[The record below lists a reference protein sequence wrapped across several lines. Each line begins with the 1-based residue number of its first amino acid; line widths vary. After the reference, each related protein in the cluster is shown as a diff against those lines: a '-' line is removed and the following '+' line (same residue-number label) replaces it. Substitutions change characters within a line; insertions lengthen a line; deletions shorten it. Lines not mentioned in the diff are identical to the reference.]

1 MHQTHTYIHP
11 HTYITHTYIHPHTYI
26 THTYIHPYTYI
37 YIYIHIQIHIHIH
50 IHTRTHTY
58 TYTRYLPVRACVGG
72 ISERVQ
78 RAQRASSASA
88 ASEPSEPSERAQP
101 SEPSLTR
108 CCARGRQHLALLA
121 AVGFLGLRLAP
132 AAPEELRRQRCAA
145 SSDDTGGRA
154 ACRWLEPLE
163 NLQTLKTGKTRKPCR
178 RSLHR
183 TSLVQRPKSCRGS
196 TIDEAAWRNPGYPC
210 ATTILHPRTT

>member
-1 MHQTHTYIHP
+1 MCALRQRP
-11 HTYITHTYIHPHTYI
+11 P
-26 THTYIHPYTYI
+26 
-37 YIYIHIQIHIHIH
+37 
-50 IHTRTHTY
+50 
-58 TYTRYLPVRACVGG
+58 PVRRSCACARP
-72 ISERVQ
+72 S
-78 RAQRASSASA
+78 AQRSGGGGGAGGCGTGGGVWCVSARLCA
-88 ASEPSEPSERAQP
+88 LAC
-101 SEPSLTR
+101 LTR
-108 CCARGRQHLALLA
+108 CCAGGRQHLALLA

-132 AAPEELRRQRCAA
+132 AAPEEQRRQRCAA